1 MAVQL
6 VPLAL
11 GLVWA
16 QVLEL
21 VWVQVQVQA
30 QVLELVSAQVPELV
44 WVQAQARV
52 SVQELEHCHQTWAT
66 EADYRTV
73 TPKIPDPDTRTS
85 QFDRSH
91 GR

>member
-21 VWVQVQVQA
+21 VWVQA
-30 QVLELVSAQVPELV
+30 QVLELELGSAQVPELV

-52 SVQELEHCHQTWAT
+52 SAQELEHCHQTWAT